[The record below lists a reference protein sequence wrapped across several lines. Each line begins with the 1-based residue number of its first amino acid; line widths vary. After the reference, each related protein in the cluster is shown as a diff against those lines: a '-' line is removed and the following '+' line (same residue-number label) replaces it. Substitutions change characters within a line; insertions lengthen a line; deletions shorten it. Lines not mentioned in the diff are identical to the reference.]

1 MNKTTYRISIYYVG
15 KMHDVKTRKKW
26 KKPLTEGDKFDNIMK
41 LSQDSIEHQK
51 DENSE
56 DKKVKKAV
64 DKGLK
69 MRYNKRVR

>member
-1 MNKTTYRISIYYVG
+1 M
-15 KMHDVKTRKKW
+15 
-26 KKPLTEGDKFDNIMK
+26 TEGYKFDIIMK

>member
-1 MNKTTYRISIYYVG
+1 MIKGINASYDKKTQKISE
-15 KMHDVKTRKKW
+15 
-26 KKPLTEGDKFDNIMK
+26 KPLTEGYKFDNIMK
-41 LSQDSIEHQK
+41 LSQDSIEHRK

-56 DKKVKKAV
+56 DKKIKKTV

>member
-1 MNKTTYRISIYYVG
+1 MKSGQLYAIGGINASYDKKTQ
-15 KMHDVKTRKKW
+15 KTSEN
-26 KKPLTEGDKFDNIMK
+26 PLTGADKFDNIMK
-41 LSQDSIEHQK
+41 LSQDSTEHRK
-51 DENSE
+51 EENSE

>member
-1 MNKTTYRISIYYVG
+1 MIKGINASYDKKTQKISEN
-15 KMHDVKTRKKW
+15 
-26 KKPLTEGDKFDNIMK
+26 PLTGGYKFDNIMK
-41 LSQDSIEHQK
+41 LSQDSIEHRK

>member
-1 MNKTTYRISIYYVG
+1 MKNGKLYVIKGINASYDKKTQKISE
-15 KMHDVKTRKKW
+15 
-26 KKPLTEGDKFDNIMK
+26 KPLTEGDKFDNIMK
-41 LSQDSIEHQK
+41 LSQDSIEHRK

-56 DKKVKKAV
+56 DKKIKKTV

>member
-1 MNKTTYRISIYYVG
+1 MTGGN
-15 KMHDVKTRKKW
+15 
-26 KKPLTEGDKFDNIMK
+26 KFDNIMK
-41 LSQDSIEHQK
+41 LSQDSIEHRK

-69 MRYNKRVR
+69 MRYNK

>member
-1 MNKTTYRISIYYVG
+1 MIKGINASYDKKTQKISE
-15 KMHDVKTRKKW
+15 
-26 KKPLTEGDKFDNIMK
+26 KPLTEGDKFDNIMK